1 MSKIRELLEDIKKVR
16 NKLVA
21 QSNPHFQDL
30 TNIIYKWETKLAT
43 KEVIDEREEITI
55 DNAKTRLE
63 QMSVLKHDPITD

>member
-1 MSKIRELLEDIKKVR
+1 MSIKEIIEDIKKVR
-16 NKLVA
+16 NELVA

-63 QMSVLKHDPITD
+63 QMSVVKHDPITD

>member
-1 MSKIRELLEDIKKVR
+1 M
-16 NKLVA
+16 A

>member
-1 MSKIRELLEDIKKVR
+1 MSIKEIIEDIKKVR
-16 NKLVA
+16 NELVA

-55 DNAKTRLE
+55 DNEKTRLE

>member
-1 MSKIRELLEDIKKVR
+1 MSIKEIIEDIKKVR
-16 NKLVA
+16 NELVA

-30 TNIIYKWETKLAT
+30 TNIIYNWETKLAT

-55 DNAKTRLE
+55 DNEKTRLE